1 MINQVVDGRATFNQM
16 VDQTAPMDAV
26 FHALANEARRDI
38 LRRLV
43 EGELTVGDLAEP
55 LTMTLAA
62 VSKHIKVLERAGL
75 VRQTIAGRR
84 HMCRLEAAPLAPA
97 SAWLRFYER
106 HWEERL
112 DALEILFRTSSPP
125 GKEVQ

>member
-1 MINQVVDGRATFNQM
+1 MGAERPQLAVGTDELPIAEQDRDYRAKLEGSGGVVPYSYR
-16 VDQTAPMDAV
+16 
-26 FHALANEARRDI
+26 LA
-38 LRRLV
+38 

-55 LTMTLAA
+55 QTMTLAA

-112 DALEILFRTSSPP
+112 DALEILFRTS
-125 GKEVQ
+125 